1 MLLLTSILIAVLLAI
16 VVTYFLHT
24 RKTYE
29 FFKRLNIPG
38 SSPIFFFGNFF
49 DLVRN
54 KRTSISIKQYTEKYG
69 RIFGYFE
76 GHTPILV
83 VSDPDVIQD
92 IFIKSFS
99 NFHSHR
105 AFPLDEQHSKQV
117 HLFYAIGLRW
127 KRQRLIINPIFSST
141 KLKQMSPMIHRCIN
155 MFMKKI
161 IEEYNK
167 GQSFDIYP
175 YFKRFAM
182 DTLWSCVFGIDTDMQ
197 NNINDPSLIF
207 SQCYFEEQNS
217 AKVLVLL
224 SLFIKELN
232 YVWIKLR
239 HINSF
244 IRYWLRRIF
253 PFTNNYIQEE
263 PYTWIIREAYKII
276 DEHQQ
281 NNLTNRADVIK
292 LMLES
297 VSNEDFIQDDQPSTM
312 KKEQKDDVVAGYET
326 TSTALSYISYIL
338 ATHPNEQ
345 VKLQENIDA
354 YFNPETDEDD
364 ILSYDAISQIEYL
377 DMFIRETLR
386 MYPIAPVVINRQ
398 STEELN
404 IKNIGT
410 IPVGTCV
417 AVDMYGLHFDPDLW
431 GPVDPHIQGV
441 T

>member
-1 MLLLTSILIAVLLAI
+1 MTKEPNGETARPETKQPTEENFTILTNNQSA
-16 VVTYFLHT
+16 
-24 RKTYE
+24 
-29 FFKRLNIPG
+29 
-38 SSPIFFFGNFF
+38 
-49 DLVRN
+49 
-54 KRTSISIKQYTEKYG
+54 
-69 RIFGYFE
+69 
-76 GHTPILV
+76 
-83 VSDPDVIQD
+83 
-92 IFIKSFS
+92 
-99 NFHSHR
+99 
-105 AFPLDEQHSKQV
+105 
-117 HLFYAIGLRW
+117 
-127 KRQRLIINPIFSST
+127 
-141 KLKQMSPMIHRCIN
+141 
-155 MFMKKI
+155 

-239 HINSF
+239 YINSF

-263 PYTWIIREAYKII
+263 PYTRIIREAYKII

-281 NNLTNRADVIK
+281 NSLTNRTDVIK

-312 KKEQKDDVVAGYET
+312 KKEQKDDGDEVSIIRKLTKHEIAANILLLMVAGYET

>member
-1 MLLLTSILIAVLLAI
+1 
-16 VVTYFLHT
+16 
-24 RKTYE
+24 
-29 FFKRLNIPG
+29 
-38 SSPIFFFGNFF
+38 
-49 DLVRN
+49 
-54 KRTSISIKQYTEKYG
+54 
-69 RIFGYFE
+69 
-76 GHTPILV
+76 
-83 VSDPDVIQD
+83 
-92 IFIKSFS
+92 
-99 NFHSHR
+99 
-105 AFPLDEQHSKQV
+105 
-117 HLFYAIGLRW
+117 
-127 KRQRLIINPIFSST
+127 
-141 KLKQMSPMIHRCIN
+141 
-155 MFMKKI
+155 
-161 IEEYNK
+161 
-167 GQSFDIYP
+167 
-175 YFKRFAM
+175 
-182 DTLWSCVFGIDTDMQ
+182 MQ
-197 NNINDPSLIF
+197 NNINDPYLIS
-207 SQCYFEEQNS
+207 SQRYFEEQNS

-239 HINSF
+239 YINSF

-263 PYTWIIREAYKII
+263 PYTRIIREAYKII

-281 NNLTNRADVIK
+281 NSLTNRTDVIK

-297 VSNEDFIQDDQPSTM
+297 VSNEDFIQDDQPLTM
-312 KKEQKDDVVAGYET
+312 KKEQKDDGDEVSIIRKLTKHEIAANILLLMVAGYET